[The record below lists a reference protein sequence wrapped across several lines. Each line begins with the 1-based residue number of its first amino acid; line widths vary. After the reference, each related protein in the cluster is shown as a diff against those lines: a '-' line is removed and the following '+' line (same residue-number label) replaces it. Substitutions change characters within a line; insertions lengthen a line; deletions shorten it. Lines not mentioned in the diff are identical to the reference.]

1 MAGKVDYQKLRVELQ
16 KLMKEAWAQKVIE
29 IVKSCEVK

>member
-1 MAGKVDYQKLRVELQ
+1 MTKIDYPKLRAELE
-16 KLMKEAWAQKVIE
+16 KLMKEHWAQRVIE

>member
-1 MAGKVDYQKLRVELQ
+1 MAKVDYQKLRAELE
-16 KLMKEAWAQKVIE
+16 KLMKESWAQKVIE